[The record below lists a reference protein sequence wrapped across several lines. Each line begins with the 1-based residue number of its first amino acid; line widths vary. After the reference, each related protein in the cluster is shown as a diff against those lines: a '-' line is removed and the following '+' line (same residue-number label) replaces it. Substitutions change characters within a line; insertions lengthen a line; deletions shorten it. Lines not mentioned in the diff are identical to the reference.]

1 MREKV
6 RKVAFLTGVRTFLS
20 QKLDLS
26 DQLALRY
33 VKYTSP
39 PAGKTFSFLTQ
50 KSSFLSQKRDLS
62 DQLAL
67 RYV

>member
-33 VKYTSP
+33 VKYTSL
-39 PAGKTFSFLTQ
+39 PAGKTFSFLREGCR
-50 KSSFLSQKRDLS
+50 KKNAAKVWSFTEG
-62 DQLAL
+62 L
-67 RYV
+67 RG